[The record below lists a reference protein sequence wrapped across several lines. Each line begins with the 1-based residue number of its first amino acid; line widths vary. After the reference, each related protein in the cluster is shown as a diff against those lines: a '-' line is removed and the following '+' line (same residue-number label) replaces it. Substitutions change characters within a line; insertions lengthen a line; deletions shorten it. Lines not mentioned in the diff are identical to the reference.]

1 MNPKALEK
9 LSMVFAIL
17 FTLMFPVATLSAYD
31 ESGGDIGSNYSR
43 LVQLDPADE
52 ELDQVSEP
60 IDELSEPIDDAEP
73 EPLYEEQE
81 QIGEESEYYDGS
93 DADYAEPY
101 DDGSYPEDEYGEP
114 GYEEAENLPYA
125 PEGDGS
131 DLEYD
136 RYDEEMPLGDREA
149 EGMGIG
155 EEQY

>member
-1 MNPKALEK
+1 MNSKAFEK
-9 LSMVFAIL
+9 SSMVFGIL
-17 FTLMFPVATLSAYD
+17 FALVLPAATLSAYE

-60 IDELSEPIDDAEP
+60 VDELSEPIDDAEP

-81 QIGEESEYYDGS
+81 HMGEEPGYYES
-93 DADYAEPY
+93 DEGYTEQYGDA
-101 DDGSYPEDEYGEP
+101 YPEDEYGEP
-114 GYEEAENLPYA
+114 VYEEAENLPYA

-149 EGMGIG
+149 EGMGLG
-155 EEQY
+155 EERY